1 MRGSSR
7 LWLVVIILSG
17 AFVRLPGLFANSFH
31 GDEALFA
38 TWARLIAVWRDPLLN
53 SQLVDKPP
61 LLFYSQAFFYP
72 LMGTPEPWVAR
83 LPNYIA
89 SLLLIPLVGVLSWR
103 LYRHWLPALAAAL
116 FIALSPFTVQ
126 FSATAF
132 TDPLMTA
139 LVTGSLL
146 AVVTAAPQAR
156 GPLLGGVLLGLAVAT
171 KYQALLF
178 VPLVAA
184 LAWMQGWSRSRWWRW
199 LVGVVLPIV
208 TSLLWVAVRDGPVL
222 WAVQQQNYGAL
233 RPAWSW
239 ELWPRLE
246 EWAQLWGIMFGSP
259 VLGFAILLAL
269 PVFLALLIYDRDWPA
284 AYDQLLLLFIIGYVE
299 LHWFLAIPI
308 WDRYLL
314 PLAPLAAC
322 LLGQFG
328 TRVIA
333 FIGPALGAESRV
345 RLLRIAALLVL
356 LVLLVPPALGARQG
370 TFPVGGQPD
379 ADSGAELVAGVLYDA
394 PYGTVLYDHWYSWQ
408 WRYYLLD
415 RGVHV
420 NWFSHPVAL
429 AEDLEVFGK
438 EGSRFV
444 ALPANEMALPVK
456 DAVAGVGYE
465 LVPVEAAGD
474 IVLYHIKSGAM
485 LP

>member
-7 LWLVVIILSG
+7 LWLVAIILSG

-38 TWARLIAVWRDPLLN
+38 TWARLIAVGRDPLLS

-61 LLFYSQAFFYP
+61 LLFYLQALCYP
-72 LMGTPEPWVAR
+72 LLGTPAPWVAR
-83 LPNYIA
+83 LPNFIA

-139 LVTGSLL
+139 LVTASVMV
-146 AVVTAAPQAR
+146 VVTAAAQRR
-156 GPLLGGVLLGLAVAT
+156 GPLVGGVLFGLAIAT

-178 VPLVAA
+178 APLIVA
-184 LAWMQGWSRSRWWRW
+184 LGWMRGWSGSRWRRW
-199 LVGVVLPIV
+199 LAGNVLPIGV
-208 TSLLWVAVRDGPVL
+208 VLLWVAVRDAPVL

-233 RPAWSW
+233 RLVWSW

-246 EWAQLWGIMFGSP
+246 EWAQLWGLMFGSP
-259 VLGFAILLAL
+259 VLGFAIVLAL
-269 PVFLALLIYDRDWPA
+269 PVFLALLIYDRDWPT
-284 AYDQLLLLFIIGYVE
+284 AYDQLFLLFIIGYVE

-314 PLAPLAAC
+314 PLAPLAAF

-333 FIGPALGAESRV
+333 FVGPALGAESRV
-345 RLLRIAALLVL
+345 RMLQIAALLVL
-356 LVLLVPPALGARQG
+356 FVLLVPPALGARQG
-370 TFPVGGQPD
+370 AFPVGGQPE
-379 ADSGAELVAGVLYDA
+379 ADGGAALVAGVLYDA

-408 WRYYLLD
+408 WRYYLFD
-415 RGVHV
+415 RGVFV
-420 NWFSHPVAL
+420 SWFAHPAAL
-429 AEDLEVFGK
+429 AEDLEVFGR
-438 EGSRFV
+438 EGSRFL
-444 ALPANEMALPVK
+444 ALPADETALPVK
-456 DAVAGVGYE
+456 QAVRAVGYE
-465 LVPVEAAGD
+465 LLPVEAAGD
-474 IVLYHIKSGAM
+474 IVLYQLEAGAM